1 MSHRLANQ
9 VAIITGASRGIGR
22 AIAEA
27 YAAEGATLCLMATD
41 TARLDEVKDSLGLP
55 ADQVMTVGVNVTDR
69 EGCFRAVDAVTAR
82 FGRVDVLVNNA
93 GVYRSKSFLE
103 YSAQDFQDM
112 LDVNLFGVLHFMQ
125 ACLPGMQERQHGRI
139 INMASTA
146 GKWGSRNQS
155 AYNVS
160 KHAVVGIT
168 RCVALEASPYA
179 VTVNA
184 ICPGFIQTDM
194 VEALKTQVAQTTGVS
209 PEDMVKAALT
219 RVPLGRVLNPS
230 EIAGLAVYL
239 GSAESSGMTGQSI
252 HVDGGMVLS

>member
-9 VAIITGASRGIGR
+9 VAIITGASRGIGL
-22 AIAEA
+22 AIAKA

-41 TARLDEVKDSLGLP
+41 TARLDEVKDSLDLS
-55 ADQVMTVGVNVTDR
+55 ADQIMTVGLNVTDR
-69 EGCFRAVDAVTAR
+69 EACFRAVDAVTAR

-93 GVYRSKSFLE
+93 GVYRSKSFLD
-103 YSAQDFQDM
+103 YSAKDFQDM

-125 ACLPGMQERQHGRI
+125 ACLPGMQERKHGRI

-194 VEALKTQVAQTTGVS
+194 VEALKKQVAQTTGVS
-209 PEDMVKAALT
+209 TEEMVKAALT

>member
-1 MSHRLANQ
+1 MAHRLDEQ

-27 YAAEGATLCLMATD
+27 YAAEGARLCLIATD
-41 TARLDEVKDSLGLP
+41 MARLQEVKDRLGLP
-55 ADQVMTVGVNVTDR
+55 AEQILTLSLNVRDR
-69 EGCFRAVDAVTAR
+69 DACFAAVTQVEQH

-93 GVYRSKSFLE
+93 GVYRAKSFLD
-103 YSAQDFQDM
+103 YTPGDFQDL

-125 ACLPGMQERQHGRI
+125 AVLPGMQARRHGRI
-139 INMASTA
+139 VNMASTA

-168 RCVALEASPYA
+168 RCVALEASPHN

-194 VEALKTQVAQTTGVS
+194 VEELKAQVAHSSGMTG
-209 PEDMVKAALT
+209 EELVKAALS
-219 RVPLGRVLNPS
+219 RVPLGRILNPT
-230 EIAGLAVYL
+230 EIAGLAVFL

-252 HVDGGMVLS
+252 HVDGGMVMF

>member
-1 MSHRLANQ
+1 MANRLSQQ
-9 VAIITGASRGIGR
+9 VAIITGASRGIGL
-22 AIAEA
+22 AIAQA
-27 YAAEGATLCLMATD
+27 YAAEGASLCLIATD
-41 TARLDEVKDSLGLP
+41 VNRLNEVKQALGLP
-55 ADQVMTVGVNVTDR
+55 ADRIMTIGLNVTDR
-69 EGCFRAVDAVTAR
+69 DACFAAVAQTEQH
-82 FGRVDVLVNNA
+82 FGRIDVLVNNA
-93 GVYRSKSFLE
+93 GVYRAKSFLDHVP
-103 YSAQDFQDM
+103 QDFQDM

-125 ACLPGMQERQHGRI
+125 AVLPGMQARRQGRI
-139 INMASTA
+139 VNMASTA

-160 KHAVVGIT
+160 KHAVVGLT
-168 RCVALEASPYA
+168 RCVALEASPHN

-194 VEALKTQVAQTTGVS
+194 VEELKAQVAQSTGMS
-209 PEDMVKAALT
+209 GEDMVKAALT

-239 GSAESSGMTGQSI
+239 GSPESSGMTGQSI

>member
-1 MSHRLANQ
+1 MPRVLL
-9 VAIITGASRGIGR
+9 ITGASRGIGR

-69 EGCFRAVDAVTAR
+69 EACFRAVDAVTAR

-103 YSAQDFQDM
+103 YSTQDFQDM

-125 ACLPGMQERQHGRI
+125 ACLPSMQERKHGRI

-160 KHAVVGIT
+160 KHAVVGLT
-168 RCVALEASPYA
+168 RCVALEASPYK

-184 ICPGFIQTDM
+184 ICPGFF
-194 VEALKTQVAQTTGVS
+194 
-209 PEDMVKAALT
+209 
-219 RVPLGRVLNPS
+219 PS
-230 EIAGLAVYL
+230 KMTAGLMASIGEERLAASAPLQRL
-239 GSAESSGMTGQSI
+239 GDDEDLKGLCLLFASDAGKHITGQWLA
-252 HVDGGMVLS
+252 VDGGASVVGCG

>member
-1 MSHRLANQ
+1 MAHRLDNQ
-9 VAIITGASRGIGR
+9 VAIITGASRGIGL
-22 AIAEA
+22 AIAQA
-27 YAAEGATLCLMATD
+27 YAQEGATLCLIATD
-41 TARLDEVKDSLGLP
+41 TARLKEVKDSLGLP
-55 ADQVMTVGVNVTDR
+55 DDRVMTLGVNVTER
-69 EGCFRAVDAVTAR
+69 EACFKAVDAVMAR
-82 FGRVDVLVNNA
+82 FGHVDILVNNA
-93 GVYRSKSFLE
+93 GVYRSKSFLD
-103 YSAQDFQDM
+103 YAPQDFQDM

-125 ACLPGMQERQHGRI
+125 AVLPGMQARRYGRI
-139 INMASTA
+139 VNMASTA

-160 KHAVVGIT
+160 KHAVVGLT

-194 VEALKTQVAQTTGVS
+194 VEELKAQVAQTTGTS
-209 PEDMVKAALT
+209 PEDMVKAALS

-239 GSAESSGMTGQSI
+239 GSTESSGMTGQSI

>member
-1 MSHRLANQ
+1 MAKRLDQQ
-9 VAIITGASRGIGR
+9 VAIITGGSRGIGR

-27 YAAEGATLCLMATD
+27 YAAEGASLCLMATD
-41 TARLDEVKDSLGLP
+41 VARLNEVKDALGLP
-55 ADQVMTVGVNVTDR
+55 AERLMTVALNVTDR
-69 EGCFRAVDAVTAR
+69 DAVFAAVAQTEKH

-93 GVYRSKSFLE
+93 GVYRAKSFLD
-103 YSAQDFQDM
+103 YAPQDFQDM
-112 LDVNLFGVLHFMQ
+112 LDVNLFGVMNFMQ
-125 ACLPGMQERQHGRI
+125 AVLPGMQTRRHGRI
-139 INMASTA
+139 VNMASTA

-160 KHAVVGIT
+160 KHAVVGLT
-168 RCVALEASPYA
+168 RCVALEASPHN

-194 VEALKTQVAQTTGVS
+194 VEELKAQVAQSSGMTG
-209 PEDMVKAALT
+209 EELVKAALS
-219 RVPLGRVLNPS
+219 RVPLGRILNPS

-252 HVDGGMVLS
+252 HVDGGMVMF

>member
-1 MSHRLANQ
+1 MAHRLDKQ

-27 YAAEGATLCLMATD
+27 YAAEGARLCLIATD
-41 TARLDEVKDSLGLP
+41 MARLQEVKDSLGLP
-55 ADQVMTVGVNVTDR
+55 AEQVLTLSLNVTDR
-69 EGCFRAVDAVTAR
+69 AACFAAVTQVEQH

-93 GVYRSKSFLE
+93 GVYRAKSFLD
-103 YSAQDFQDM
+103 YTPGDFQDL

-125 ACLPGMQERQHGRI
+125 AVLPGMQARRHGRI
-139 INMASTA
+139 VNMASTA

-160 KHAVVGIT
+160 KHAVVGLT
-168 RCVALEASPYA
+168 RCVALEASPHN

-194 VEALKTQVAQTTGVS
+194 VEELKAQVAHSSGMTG
-209 PEDMVKAALT
+209 EELVKAALS
-219 RVPLGRVLNPS
+219 RVPLGRILNPT
-230 EIAGLAVYL
+230 EIAGLAVFL
-239 GSAESSGMTGQSI
+239 GSAESSGMTGQSV
-252 HVDGGMVLS
+252 HVDGGMVMY